1 VRNVLNTLRVLE
13 EVAARQ
19 PIGVGELAR
28 VLDLPKSSVQR
39 ALVTL
44 NTAGWI
50 RQASGEVTR
59 WVMTTKAL
67 AVGGRASGDLGLR
80 DAAVPIMEDL
90 RRRTEETIHLTV
102 PQERSVVL
110 IERLETS
117 KPVRISMSL
126 GHALPLHASANGK
139 AVLANSGSEVIG
151 RLLADELPRYT
162 DTTITDPDARR
173 AGRDPDTEVRRQP
186 RRVEVG
192 RRLGR
197 GGRHGRPGEAD
208 RQPQRQH
215 PDDPPDRRIR
225 SGLRLGGQRGGETPR
240 RPPRISVR
248 IGIVRRRWR
257 SARMRKRW
265 AALMGRP
272 PPLGWGGTGGGASRE
287 PGVQPTC

>member
-28 VLDLPKSSVQR
+28 LLDMPKSSVQR

-44 NTAGWI
+44 STAGWI

-59 WVMTTKAL
+59 WVVTTKAL

-80 DAAVPIMEDL
+80 DAAVPIMENL

-102 PQERSVVL
+102 PEENKVVL

-139 AVLANSGSEVIG
+139 AVLANSASAVIA
-151 RLLADELPRYT
+151 RLLAEGLPRYT
-162 DTTITDPDARR
+162 DTTITDPDQMLAELSAIRTRGFAVNHGEWRSDVGSVAAVVMGGPEKPVASLSVYIPMSRLTEESETVYGVAVSEAARNLG
-173 AGRDPDTEVRRQP
+173 A
-186 RRVEVG
+186 
-192 RRLGR
+192 RLG
-197 GGRHGRPGEAD
+197 
-208 RQPQRQH
+208 
-215 PDDPPDRRIR
+215 
-225 SGLRLGGQRGGETPR
+225 
-240 RPPRISVR
+240 
-248 IGIVRRRWR
+248 
-257 SARMRKRW
+257 
-265 AALMGRP
+265 
-272 PPLGWGGTGGGASRE
+272 
-287 PGVQPTC
+287 

>member
-59 WVMTTKAL
+59 WVLTTKAL

-151 RLLADELPRYT
+151 RLLAEGLPRYT
-162 DTTITDPDARR
+162 DTTITDPDEMR
-173 AGRDPDTEVRRQP
+173 AELGAIRTRGFAVNHGEWRSD
-186 RRVEVG
+186 VG
-192 RRLGR
+192 SV
-197 GGRHGRPGEAD
+197 AAAV
-208 RQPQRQH
+208 
-215 PDDPPDRRIR
+215 
-225 SGLRLGGQRGGETPR
+225 LGGPEKPIASLSVNIPMSRLTGE
-240 RPPRISVR
+240 SEAVY
-248 IGIVRRRWR
+248 GIAV
-257 SARMRKRW
+257 SEAARNLG
-265 AALMGRP
+265 AL
-272 PPLGWGGTGGGASRE
+272 LGYPSGHA
-287 PGVQPTC
+287 